1 MKTFFQKETSGEG
14 SNASIVNLK
23 NTTSK
28 TNPHSFNNPFVN
40 SMETAEISHVFN
52 TPGSVYQPL
61 NSITVN
67 YIVESKL
74 QVTKI
79 HIELKNEI
87 KHEQPLLKEYPKSK
101 FVKET
106 FTRQFNPRF
115 NHNVYPRLSYSV
127 VYNQCTCYP
136 CARVNQDTS
145 FTYSN
150 WKKSGKLEKH
160 NKSKKHLPSMAKHY
174 LAR

>member
-1 MKTFFQKETSGEG
+1 M
-14 SNASIVNLK
+14 
-23 NTTSK
+23 
-28 TNPHSFNNPFVN
+28 
-40 SMETAEISHVFN
+40 
-52 TPGSVYQPL
+52 
-61 NSITVN
+61 
-67 YIVESKL
+67 ESKL

-115 NHNVYPRLSYSV
+115 NHNVYPRLSYSI

-145 FTYSN
+145 LPIRI
-150 WKKSGKLEKH
+150 GKNQENLK
-160 NKSKKHLPSMAKHY
+160 NTIKVKNIY
-174 LAR
+174 